1 MHDLSATHNRS
12 GEITY
17 EQIGPLT
24 IRATITTYTKASS
37 GQADRDTLLLN
48 WGDDQSDF
56 VPRFNG
62 SGEDIPGEDIKK
74 NLYIAEHTY
83 PGILT
88 YTLSFEDPNR
98 VNNIVNVNFPNSVDV
113 PFFVSTT
120 FTLVQTQ
127 FQGFNNSV
135 ILLQPPIDFACANK
149 RFIHN
154 PNAYDVDGDSLSY
167 ELIVPL
173 QAENTEVPAYR
184 YPNQVS
190 PGPNNKV
197 SLNSET
203 GDFIWESPQQVGEYN
218 IAIKINEYRNGVLLN
233 SVIRDMQIRV
243 ESCDST
249 PPTIESD
256 TEICVIAGEVINL
269 PIIIDDIDEVD
280 MVRVSATGGPLRQQF
295 SPALLATGFDYQDAP
310 INTSLIWETKCEHI
324 SDTYYQIVIKA
335 QDNSINGTSGLTEL
349 KTIRIKVVGPPPEN
363 LTSGLAIDNIR
374 IEWDKPYSCE
384 ETLNDYFIG
393 FSVWRKI
400 NTSQFEIDS
409 CVSGLNGKGYQVV
422 KFLTNDMEND
432 RYFFI
437 DDRVEKGKIYCYRIL
452 AQFAKRTN
460 SGNPFNIVE
469 SVSSEEICTQLKQ
482 DIPLLTKVSVI
493 NTSLSDG
500 IISVEWVKPLIPDF
514 DTIANPGPY
523 RYQVMRSEDGML
535 FNELIGAT
543 ITSNDF
549 NENESLSFEDQ
560 SLNTSAIQYYYQID
574 FYSNDIFYSSSP
586 ISSSVYLNI
595 ESSDKRI
602 TLNWQEVTSW
612 ENYNYQIFKKDLTSG
627 IFEPISITDNNTYTD
642 FEVIND
648 LEYCY
653 MIESEGTY
661 GLLNTPSPLYNLSQ
675 ENCGIP
681 IDTVGPCSPE
691 LIVTNPCSEN
701 SEGTPEENQ
710 FNSLSWSKP
719 NLTCDNS
726 SDLAGYNV
734 YYALRTDEEL
744 ELIIELERD
753 ENSFE
758 HIPDAGING
767 CYKISAVD
775 SLGNEGP
782 LSDFICVNNCPIY
795 VLPNTF
801 TPNNDGANDI
811 FIPRKN
817 KFVSK
822 VDFVV
827 MNQWGNKVFTTEDPQ
842 LNWNGR
848 SDSGKLLNQGTYY
861 YTCRIFD
868 FSNGGDIKQVDYIN
882 GYIELLR

>member
-190 PGPNNKV
+190 PGPNNNV

-256 TEICVIAGEVINL
+256 KEICVIAGEVINL

-349 KTIRIKVVGPPPEN
+349 KTIRIKIVGPPPEN
-363 LTSGLAIDNIR
+363 PTSGLAIDNIR

>member
-190 PGPNNKV
+190 PGPNNNV